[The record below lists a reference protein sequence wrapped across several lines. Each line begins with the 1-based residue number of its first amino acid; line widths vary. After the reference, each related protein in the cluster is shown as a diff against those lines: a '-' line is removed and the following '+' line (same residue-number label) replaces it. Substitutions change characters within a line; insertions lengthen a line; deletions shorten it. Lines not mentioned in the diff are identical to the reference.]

1 MSHQLYKVNTNETVQ
16 VGKWKP
22 VTLTVL
28 SARPKDKFA
37 CVPTV
42 LVDQHEADANACSL
56 VKEQPNQ
63 HCTIQRSVLEGHVEH
78 MLTWRVAQ

>member
-37 CVPTV
+37 CVSTV
-42 LVDQHEADANACSL
+42 LVASGKSRFYLNPL
-56 VKEQPNQ
+56 
-63 HCTIQRSVLEGHVEH
+63 I
-78 MLTWRVAQ
+78 VA